1 MKEVYKG
8 DTVFFL
14 VPTRMKNNIFFI
26 YALFSLK
33 GMTNNKI
40 DNTQGRRAS
49 VDTPFVIIVFILI
62 TLITMAFFVRYGNML
77 SESPGEHI
85 GGQLVSGQISEV
97 DIRAILKD
105 AYLKASAESGASG
118 GKVSQNVLFESYAT
132 EWIQKYF
139 RQRGIYNT
147 TVQILRGTVP
157 VKNNEFSG
165 YVTTLQY
172 GSYNVSISTSQYRK
186 R

>member
-1 MKEVYKG
+1 
-8 DTVFFL
+8 
-14 VPTRMKNNIFFI
+14 
-26 YALFSLK
+26 
-33 GMTNNKI
+33 MTDNRI
-40 DNTQGRRAS
+40 DNTQGKRAS

-62 TLITMAFFVRYGNML
+62 TLITMAFFIRYGNIL
-77 SESPGEHI
+77 SESPGEQI

-105 AYLKASAESGASG
+105 AYLKASYESGASG
-118 GKVSQNVLFESYAT
+118 GTVSLNVLFESYAT

-147 TVQILRGTVP
+147 TVQILRGTAP

-172 GSYNVSISTSQYRK
+172 GSYNVSISIPSQYRK

>member
-1 MKEVYKG
+1 
-8 DTVFFL
+8 
-14 VPTRMKNNIFFI
+14 
-26 YALFSLK
+26 
-33 GMTNNKI
+33 MTDNRI

-62 TLITMAFFVRYGNML
+62 TLITMAFFIRYGNIL
-77 SESPGEHI
+77 SENPGEQI

-105 AYLKASAESGASG
+105 AYLKASYESGASG
-118 GKVSQNVLFESYAT
+118 GTVSLNVLFENYAT

-147 TVQILRGTVP
+147 TVQILRGTAP
-157 VKNNEFSG
+157 VKNNKFSG

-172 GSYNVSISTSQYRK
+172 GSYNVSISIPSQYRK